1 MSASKPYVPLWKR
14 LSPLMTAHFAN
25 DFYANVLPVMLP
37 LIQAK
42 FDLSLTLVGFASTVF
57 TSAASF
63 LQLAFGW
70 MGDRLKGNLVLWGPI
85 LTGVFVCI
93 AGLMPNYAGF
103 LLALV
108 VSGAGTAMFHPQA
121 TALAGSLAHT
131 RRGMA
136 ISLFIAGGSLGF
148 ALGPALSAFLFEFS
162 AQRWQR
168 WEIGLWILL
177 GFGLILFVLLKIYL
191 PVFHT
196 KAAKHQET
204 LWSVLKPLSTM
215 CFIVVLRH
223 AVFLSFMT
231 YLIIFLQE
239 QRGYSYAEANIVF
252 FIFLTG
258 GAISAILG
266 GPLSDRFGRK
276 PVILFSLA
284 GAFPFLWLFLQFEN
298 WIGLAALPIGAMLLG
313 MNNPVIVAHA
323 QERLPHHASTA
334 SAITMGVG
342 WGIGS
347 WVVSLVG
354 VAADQFGMMAALNGV
369 SLLSIGA
376 ALLALRLQTNN

>member
-1 MSASKPYVPLWKR
+1 
-14 LSPLMTAHFAN
+14 MTAHFAN

-42 FDLSLTLVGFASTVF
+42 FDLSLTLVGVASTVF

-70 MGDRLKGNLVLWGPI
+70 MGDRIKGNLVLWGPI
-85 LTGVFVCI
+85 LTGVFICI
-93 AGLMPNYAGF
+93 SGFMPNYAGF

-108 VSGAGTAMFHPQA
+108 ISGAGTAMFHPQA
-121 TALAGSLAHT
+121 TALAGSLAQK

-136 ISLFIAGGSLGF
+136 ISLFISGGSVGF

-162 AQRWQR
+162 SQWWQN

-177 GFGLILFVLLKIYL
+177 GFGLMLFLFLKFYL
-191 PVFHT
+191 PVFQIKPAT
-196 KAAKHQET
+196 HQET
-204 LWSVLKPLSTM
+204 LWSVLKPLLTM

-239 QRGYSYAEANIVF
+239 QRGYSYAEANIIFFVF
-252 FIFLTG
+252 LLG

-284 GAFPFLWLFLQFEN
+284 GAYPFLWLFLQFEN
-298 WIGLAALPIGAMLLG
+298 WIGLIALPISAVLLG

-334 SAITMGVG
+334 SAVTMGVG

-347 WVVSLVG
+347 WAVSLVG
-354 VAADQFGMMAALNGV
+354 VAADQFGMVAALNAV
-369 SLLSIGA
+369 SFLSLFA
-376 ALLALRLQTNN
+376 ALLALKLKTND